1 MNLVA
6 VSKEKYRPK
15 KSNEEDEK
23 KSEKRNDSK
32 REMKA
37 MEAIKIGGE
46 ALIFYGCMI
55 ESIMPI

>member
-1 MNLVA
+1 MTQLNLDA

-37 MEAIKIGGE
+37 MEAIKIGEKRSYSMGV
-46 ALIFYGCMI
+46 
-55 ESIMPI
+55 